1 MATSA
6 PPRPRRGANPRNRA
20 TGRSTPRRQG
30 LPPLVFGGL
39 LLLGGVALW
48 VAISP
53 PGSGSVPEVWDG
65 VADEAVATDGL
76 RTEVR
81 PGGGVQGD
89 LLRLEWPEHPRAE
102 KYQIRFRDS
111 GGSGPAPVTV
121 SGTVFLYDLK
131 SNALRLPEKFTWEV
145 SAVLPDGSEIVT
157 PRQGF
162 AE

>member
-1 MATSA
+1 MWSESET
-6 PPRPRRGANPRNRA
+6 PPVVRLIPLDDR
-20 TGRSTPRRQG
+20 
-30 LPPLVFGGL
+30 LVFPGEV
-39 LLLGGVALW
+39 VALR
-48 VAISP
+48 VTR
-53 PGSGSVPEVWDG
+53 V
-65 VADEAVATDGL
+65 VADAL
-76 RTEVR
+76 RTDVR

-89 LLRLEWPEHPRAE
+89 LLRLEWPQHPRAQE
-102 KYQIRFRDS
+102 YQIRFRDS

-121 SGTVFLYDLK
+121 SGTVFLYDMK